1 MLFVV
6 CCRGGSS
13 SLPEACAQISN
24 VTKMVAVR
32 IFSFG
37 CTCTSSF
44 LTERSP
50 QHSLPT
56 QKMPYISANKGL
68 QIISHGNTNMPKNR
82 HLEKSE
88 ICPLNFD
95 MNIEWKKWRCNG
107 TGVVETFLAT
117 YIAHF
122 RLAV

>member
-1 MLFVV
+1 VLFVL

-13 SLPEACAQISN
+13 SLPDACAQISN

-37 CTCTSSF
+37 CTGTSSF
-44 LTERSP
+44 LTERSQ

-56 QKMPYISANKGL
+56 KKIPYISANKGL
-68 QIISHGNTNMPKNR
+68 QIMPHGHTNMPKNR
-82 HLEKSE
+82 QLEMSE

-95 MNIEWKKWRCNG
+95 MNIECQFPKKKVAMQWDRS
-107 TGVVETFLAT
+107 F
-117 YIAHF
+117 
-122 RLAV
+122 